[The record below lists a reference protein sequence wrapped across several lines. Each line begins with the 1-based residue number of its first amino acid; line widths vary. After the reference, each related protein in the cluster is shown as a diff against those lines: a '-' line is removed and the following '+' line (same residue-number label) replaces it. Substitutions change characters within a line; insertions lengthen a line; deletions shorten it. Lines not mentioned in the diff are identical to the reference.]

1 MIKTVHNV
9 LLVVLA
15 ILIMVIVGQNAPLF
29 ALVQGTGVNVA
40 PIVCALII
48 GLKIQMRMK

>member
-1 MIKTVHNV
+1 MKTAHNM

-15 ILIMVIVGQNAPLF
+15 ILIVVIVGQNAPVF
-29 ALVQGTGVNVA
+29 ALIQGTGVNVA
-40 PIVCALII
+40 LIVCALIV

>member
-1 MIKTVHNV
+1 MKTAHNM

-15 ILIMVIVGQNAPLF
+15 ILIVVIVGQNAPVF
-29 ALVQGTGVNVA
+29 ALIQGTCVNVA
-40 PIVCALII
+40 LVVCALII